1 MGFASAPRLAEQPP
15 AARDTAL
22 SRSSRAEAIPG
33 PISVTASSAN
43 ATAPCGCSDR
53 SERLGSE
60 RERPAGL
67 AEERVQQ
74 RSSAICSFSTRR
86 T

>member
-1 MGFASAPRLAEQPP
+1 VGFASAPRLAEQPP

-33 PISVTASSAN
+33 PISVTASNAN

-60 RERPAGL
+60 RERL